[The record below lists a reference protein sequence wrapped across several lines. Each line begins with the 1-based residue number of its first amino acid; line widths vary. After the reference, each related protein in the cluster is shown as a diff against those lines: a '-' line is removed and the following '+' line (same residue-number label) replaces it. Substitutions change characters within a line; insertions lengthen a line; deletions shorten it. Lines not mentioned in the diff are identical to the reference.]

1 MGKTPLKQTIWFEGH
16 QGILCTRTGKVKFYK
31 LTFDNMCKA
40 VHLLRECDSKEEYIT
55 LHSRKINGLMA
66 KDTGEVILNTEPHIT
81 FCPDKETA
89 QQFCRS
95 LKKLNL
101 RII

>member
-16 QGILCTRTGKVKFYK
+16 QGILCTGTGKVKFYK
-31 LTFDNMCKA
+31 LIFDNMCKA

-55 LHSRKINGLMA
+55 LHSRKINGLMN
-66 KDTGEVILNTEPHIT
+66 KDTGDVILNTEPHIT

-95 LKKLNL
+95 LRN
-101 RII
+101 

>member
-1 MGKTPLKQTIWFEGH
+1 MGKTPLKQPIWFEGH
-16 QGILCTRTGKVKFYK
+16 RGKLDTSTGKVKFYK
-31 LTFDNMCKA
+31 LVFDNMCKA
-40 VHLLRECDSKEEYIT
+40 VHLLRECDSKEEYTT
-55 LHSRKINGLMA
+55 LQSRKINGLMS

-81 FCPDKETA
+81 FYPDKETA
-89 QQFCRS
+89 KQFCRS